1 MAAYTKALTE
11 AAGGDSIAKLNEAA
25 KGFNGAAGELAGS
38 AKAPATIGPAV
49 GALTNLGVRL
59 SEARRTQKIK
69 DVMESVTSSLF
80 TFSLRLEEDSQS
92 VDDTLAKLIVSWDK
106 HARCVLRASRRSGST
121 PQKIF
126 LDFDTAKREILAEQ
140 ARAKKGCER
149 GYSS

>member
-59 SEARRTQKIK
+59 SEARRTQKNQGRDGECHVK
-69 DVMESVTSSLF
+69 SFLLSLF
-80 TFSLRLEEDSQS
+80 ASKRILR
-92 VDDTLAKLIVSWDK
+92 VSTI
-106 HARCVLRASRRSGST
+106 RLLS
-121 PQKIF
+121 
-126 LDFDTAKREILAEQ
+126 
-140 ARAKKGCER
+140 
-149 GYSS
+149 